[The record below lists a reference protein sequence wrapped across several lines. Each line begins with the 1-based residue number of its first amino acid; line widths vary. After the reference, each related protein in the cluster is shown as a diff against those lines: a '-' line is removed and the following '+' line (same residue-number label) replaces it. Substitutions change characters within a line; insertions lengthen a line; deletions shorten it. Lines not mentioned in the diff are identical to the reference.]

1 MSIKTRFIL
10 GLLFLI
16 CSVTFAEYC
25 IESISISQIKDTIL
39 MALEVDSSVNCS
51 WQCISKTSLRLTVN
65 AQTKTKTISPRGFIK
80 QIKITPKTN
89 ITEFEFTFDK
99 PYDYKKI
106 SSFAG
111 ISIKFFPKTIP
122 TIKTIILDP
131 GHGGIDPG
139 AIGRKGLQEKNVN
152 LSIAK
157 LLKKKLENYGLK
169 VLMTRSDDRFVALSE
184 RTRFANEKKGDLFIS
199 IHCNA
204 SVRNRQ
210 ACGFETYFLSEAKTD
225 WERAVAA
232 KENQALKF
240 EMSDADPL
248 LADDIGAILS
258 DLAQNEYLKESYQ
271 LALEIQTAAVSI
283 LKNVDRGVKQAG
295 FYVLRG
301 CFMPAVLVECGF
313 LSNRVEEKKLQSEK
327 YRETIAQTILVGIKN
342 FIKNYEEQNAL
353 R

>member
-1 MSIKTRFIL
+1 MYLKLKIIL
-10 GLLFLI
+10 LIFI
-16 CSVTFAEYC
+16 CSLALGSYN
-25 IESISISQIKDTIL
+25 IESISVSQIKDTVL
-39 MALEVDSSVNCS
+39 MVLEVDSSVDCA
-51 WQCISKTSLRLTVN
+51 WQYLSKTSLRLSVK
-65 AQTKTKTISPRGFIK
+65 AQTKTKTISARGFIK
-80 QIKITPKTN
+80 QIRIVPKTN
-89 ITEFEFTFDK
+89 ATDFELTFNK
-99 PYDYKKI
+99 PYDYKKVL
-106 SSFAG
+106 SSGG
-111 ISIKFFPKTIP
+111 ITIKFFPKNIP

-139 AIGRKGLQEKNVN
+139 AIGKRGLQEKNVN
-152 LSIAK
+152 LSIAQ
-157 LLKKKLENYGLK
+157 LLKKKLEKYGLK
-169 VLMTRSDDRFVALSE
+169 VLMTRSDDCFVALSE

-204 SVRNRQ
+204 SARNRQ

-232 KENQALKF
+232 KENQSLQF
-240 EMSDADPL
+240 EISNVDPL
-248 LADDIGAILS
+248 LNDDISTILS

-313 LSNRVEEKKLQSEK
+313 LSNKSEEKKLQSEK
-327 YRETIAQTILVGIKN
+327 YRETIAQTIFVGIQN